1 MSDGTFRC
9 DRCGLSDVGYA
20 RFVALGFDPH
30 PCDRCREHFEEEG
43 Q

>member
-1 MSDGTFRC
+1 MSGYGYVC
-9 DRCGLSDVGYA
+9 DRCGLSDVGHA

-30 PCDRCREHFEEEG
+30 PCPKCRGHFEEED